1 MRNKIS
7 RYEENQVDRF
17 LYDLYLLWGG
27 NLDEDMCIGE
37 GWIVYLEGRE
47 KYQYDIGDDELIN
60 EVLQERE
67 EAVRIAL
74 VYKAELDRIE
84 ISDKD
89 IEHLHNTVSRV
100 LEIIKAIQLAGT
112 LGKPESEREKIEIQ
126 VQGYEQI
133 KELISVDT
141 LKSMQLLGFNYKAAI
156 GEPLTQLCANAITGW
171 GNKNNYHKKR

>member
-27 NLDEDMCIGE
+27 NL
-37 GWIVYLEGRE
+37 
-47 KYQYDIGDDELIN
+47 
-60 EVLQERE
+60 
-67 EAVRIAL
+67 
-74 VYKAELDRIE
+74 
-84 ISDKD
+84 
-89 IEHLHNTVSRV
+89 
-100 LEIIKAIQLAGT
+100 QLAGT